1 LSSASVGSSV
11 RLPAPPPE
19 LAALSGQLCTTLV
32 KAIERDGPMP
42 FSSFMRRALYQ
53 PGLGYYVNGLHKF
66 GEVGDFITAPE
77 IGTLF
82 AEALAATL
90 APLANELGPAWTL
103 LELGPG
109 SGALAAAL
117 LRALPSPPA
126 RYLLL
131 EPSAMLR
138 EVQRERLSQLPAAL
152 VRRIEW
158 IDAPPE
164 QGFEGAIV
172 ANEIIDALPVERF
185 RIAEDGL
192 QQLAVDVRDGRFCWT
207 EIDPDARL
215 KSAVLALQAGLS
227 HTLPPGY
234 ESEICVDLPDW
245 IRTVTA
251 PLARGLALFIDYGYP
266 AAEYYHPDRSAGT
279 LVCHYRHR
287 AHFDPFVWPGLTDL
301 SAFVDFSAAA
311 RAGQAAGLDLAG
323 FTTQAGFVLES
334 GVGDRLATVEDDRER
349 IRLAG
354 ELKRLV
360 LPGEMGEKFKLLA
373 LTRDVPPPP
382 LFDAYDQRGR
392 L

>member
-1 LSSASVGSSV
+1 M
-11 RLPAPPPE
+11 
-19 LAALSGQLCTTLV
+19 CTTLV

-42 FSSFMRRALYQ
+42 FSSFMRSALYA

-66 GEVGDFITAPE
+66 GEAGDFITAPE

-82 AEALAATL
+82 AEALAGSLT
-90 APLANELGPAWTL
+90 PLANELGPDWTL

-117 LRALPSPPA
+117 LPALPRPPA

-138 EVQRERLSQLPAAL
+138 EVQHERLSQLPAEL
-152 VRRIEW
+152 VGRIEW

-164 QGFEGAIV
+164 QPFDGVIV

-185 RIAEDGL
+185 RVVAPMVAPITDAGPRR
-192 QQLAVDVRDGRFCWT
+192 LAVDWVDGRFCWT

-215 KSAVLALQAGLS
+215 ESAVLALQAGLA

-234 ESEICVDLPDW
+234 ESELCVDLPDW
-245 IRTVTA
+245 MKTVTA

-266 AAEYYHPDRSAGT
+266 AAEYYHPERNAGT

-311 RAGQAAGLDLAG
+311 RAGQDAGLDLAG

-334 GVGDRLATVEDDRER
+334 GVGDRLAVLENDRER
-349 IRLAG
+349 MQLAT

-373 LTRDVPPPP
+373 LTRDIPQPPFFNG
-382 LFDAYDQRGR
+382 FDQSGR

>member
-1 LSSASVGSSV
+1 
-11 RLPAPPPE
+11 
-19 LAALSGQLCTTLV
+19 
-32 KAIERDGPMP
+32 MP
-42 FSSFMRRALYQ
+42 FSRWMQQALYA

-66 GEVGDFITAPE
+66 GEAGDFITAPE

-82 AEALAATL
+82 AEALGRSL
-90 APLANELGPAWTL
+90 ASLAEAIGPEWTL

-117 LRALPSPPA
+117 LPALERPPA
-126 RYLLL
+126 RYLML

-138 EVQRERLSQLPAAL
+138 EVQRERLSRLPEDL
-152 VRRIEW
+152 GRRIEW
-158 IDAPPE
+158 IDAPPKTR
-164 QGFEGAIV
+164 FDGAIV
-172 ANEIIDALPVERF
+172 ANEVIDALPVERF
-185 RIAEDGL
+185 RIVAGQGL
-192 QQLAVDVRDGRFCWT
+192 RRLAVDLRNGRFCWT
-207 EIDPDARL
+207 EIDAEPRL
-215 KSAVLALQAGLS
+215 AAAVEALQAALPER
-227 HTLPPGY
+227 LPPGY
-234 ESEICVDLPDW
+234 ESELCVDLPDW
-245 IRTVTA
+245 MQTVTA

-266 AAEYYHPDRSAGT
+266 AAEYYHPDRSSGT

-311 RAGQAAGLDLAG
+311 GAGQAAGLEVAG

-334 GVGDRLATVEDDRER
+334 NVGDRLGEIDDDRER
-349 IRLAG
+349 IQLAG

-373 LTRDVPPPP
+373 LSRGVAAPPF
-382 LFDAYDQRGR
+382 FDGLDQRSR

>member
-1 LSSASVGSSV
+1 
-11 RLPAPPPE
+11 
-19 LAALSGQLCTTLV
+19 
-32 KAIERDGPMP
+32 MP
-42 FSSFMRRALYQ
+42 FSRFMRRALYQ

-66 GEVGDFITAPE
+66 GEAGDFITAPE

-82 AEALAATL
+82 AEALAAAL
-90 APLANELGPAWTL
+90 APLANELGPDWTL

-117 LRALPSPPA
+117 LSALPSPPA

-158 IDAPPE
+158 IDTPPE
-164 QGFEGAIV
+164 QGFEGAIL

-207 EIDPDARL
+207 EIEPDVRL
-215 KSAVLALQAGLS
+215 KSAVRALRDGLA

-234 ESEICVDLPDW
+234 ESELCVDLPDW
-245 IRTVTA
+245 IKTVTA

-266 AAEYYHPDRSAGT
+266 ADEYYHPDRSAGT

-311 RAGQAAGLDLAG
+311 RAGQAAGLALAG

-334 GVGDRLATVEDDRER
+334 GVGDRLARVEDDRER
-349 IRLAG
+349 IQLAG

-373 LTRDVPPPP
+373 LTREVDPPS
-382 LFDAYDQRGR
+382 FFAGFDQRGR